1 MSDPERSGGRT
12 SRLRSAGTIA
22 GLVVLV
28 AIVIFPLYYAVAG
41 SLMSREDLTRFPPA
55 LFPTGLHVSS
65 FGNVLNAVPLAR
77 QYGNSIL
84 VSLVVVLGVL
94 VTSVLSGYVFAF
106 LHFPFK
112 RLAFGMFLA
121 TMMVPAESMIIPNY
135 LTMADWGLVNT
146 FPALFLP
153 FLAAGFGT
161 FLMRQFFLSFPKEV
175 YEAAKVEGCGH
186 LRFLWKILV
195 PLSRP
200 AIGTLAIHSFISSYN
215 HYFWP
220 LLVTSTPK
228 MQTLQIGLAQL
239 NAVEERAPDVIFAGV
254 VLAIIPMLVMIYMFQ
269 RHIVRGLTAGAVR

>member
-1 MSDPERSGGRT
+1 MI
-12 SRLRSAGTIA
+12 RLRRAGTVA

-28 AIVIFPLYYAVAG
+28 AMVVFPLYYAVAG
-41 SLMSREDLTRFPPA
+41 SVMSRDDLTRFPPA
-55 LFPTGLHVSS
+55 LFPTSLHASS
-65 FGNVLNAVPLAR
+65 FADVLHAIPLGR
-77 QYGNSIL
+77 QYANSIL
-84 VSLVVVLGVL
+84 VSLAIVAGVL

-106 LHFPFK
+106 LNFPLK
-112 RLAFGMFLA
+112 KLAFGMFLA
-121 TMMVPAESMIIPNY
+121 TMAVPAESMIIPNY
-135 LTMADWGLVNT
+135 LTMADWGLMNT

-161 FLMRQFFLSFPKEV
+161 FLMRQFFLSFPREV
-175 YEAAKVEGCGH
+175 WEAAKVEGCGH

-200 AIGTLAIHSFISSYN
+200 ALGTLAIHAFISSYN

-239 NAVEERAPDVIFAGV
+239 NSVEERAPDVIFAGV
-254 VLAIIPMLVMIYMFQ
+254 VLAIIPMLIMIYLFQ

>member
-1 MSDPERSGGRT
+1 MI
-12 SRLRSAGTIA
+12 RLRRAGTVA
-22 GLVVLV
+22 GLLLLV
-28 AIVIFPLYYAVAG
+28 AVVVFPLYYALIG
-41 SLMSREDLTRFPPA
+41 SVMNRADLTRFPPA
-55 LFPTGLHVSS
+55 LFPTSVQLGS
-65 FGNVLNAVPLAR
+65 FGLVLDAVPLAR

-94 VTSVLSGYVFAF
+94 VTSVLAGYAFAF

-112 RLAFGMFLA
+112 RLAFGMFMA

-135 LTMADWGLVNT
+135 LTMAEWGLINT

-161 FLMRQFFLSFPKEV
+161 FLMRQFFLSFPREV

-186 LRFLWKILV
+186 LRFLWRILI

-239 NAVEERAPDVIFAGV
+239 NSVEERAPDVIFAGV
-254 VLAIIPMLVMIYMFQ
+254 VLAIIPMLVMIYVFQ